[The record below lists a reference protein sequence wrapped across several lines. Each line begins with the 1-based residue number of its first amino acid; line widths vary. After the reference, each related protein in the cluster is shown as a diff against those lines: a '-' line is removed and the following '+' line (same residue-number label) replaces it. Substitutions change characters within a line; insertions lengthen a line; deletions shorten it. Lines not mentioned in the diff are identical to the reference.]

1 MAKNWKESD
10 LEQYT
15 VNNLDKL
22 KSCLFSSS
30 KIEMNLIGTQI
41 KCTFGRIDMLA
52 WAERSLMVI
61 EFKAVHAGEKEL
73 GQVMRYSTLIESVI
87 DVYQHMSDVS
97 FNFSSD
103 VPYKVYPVIV
113 APSFD
118 KKISAS
124 NCILIQATPI
134 EMWDGIVFNFDGYE
148 PNSDADFLY
157 GNDDLKGKLVDF
169 ERYVAGLAIGDTMR
183 RTINREECLS
193 HLREDMMPPF

>member
-61 EFKAVHAGEKEL
+61 EFKAVHAGETRVSQGSYQGFFCKSTDQL
-73 GQVMRYSTLIESVI
+73 G
-87 DVYQHMSDVS
+87 
-97 FNFSSD
+97 
-103 VPYKVYPVIV
+103 P
-113 APSFD
+113 
-118 KKISAS
+118 
-124 NCILIQATPI
+124 
-134 EMWDGIVFNFDGYE
+134 
-148 PNSDADFLY
+148 PNN
-157 GNDDLKGKLVDF
+157 GPTQ
-169 ERYVAGLAIGDTMR
+169 GD
-183 RTINREECLS
+183 CGGGV
-193 HLREDMMPPF
+193 HA

>member
-52 WAERSLMVI
+52 WAERSLMVV
-61 EFKAVHAGEKEL
+61 EFKAVRAGEKEL

-113 APSFD
+113 APSSSS
-118 KKISAS
+118 IILLVAPPALYEAVHLLTCCIEYSSA
-124 NCILIQATPI
+124 CPAQPI
-134 EMWDGIVFNFDGYE
+134 RLPWFSRK
-148 PNSDADFLY
+148 P
-157 GNDDLKGKLVDF
+157 
-169 ERYVAGLAIGDTMR
+169 T
-183 RTINREECLS
+183 
-193 HLREDMMPPF
+193 